1 MSVYTNVTIDEA
13 QQLATQY
20 GYRVTE
26 LTPIQTG
33 IENSNYFVKFDQQP
47 DMVLTIF
54 EEMNFIDLQELLPLM
69 AFLKEK
75 GVPIAAPVPD
85 LQGHLVNFIDNKPVQ
100 LAPRLA
106 GVHPMQPS
114 LTQVANIAAA
124 LAQLHVALQYYPLH
138 RANNHGQDWW
148 QDTKSQVLPLLSPPD
163 QLMLEQVFA
172 QFLQA
177 QLHYPNRPQ
186 GLIHGDLFR
195 DNTLFEGDTLS
206 GLLDFSELSSD
217 ELLLDIAICL
227 NDFCSN
233 WPEVRLD
240 QQKAHVFLT
249 AYHQIRPMTKDEQQ
263 ALPAYLS
270 MAACRFWLSRL
281 QIGLRNE
288 NEARVGEHILQKDPL
303 EMHTMLQDRLNL
315 NFNIQ
320 LDG

>member
-26 LTPIQTG
+26 LIPIQTG

-148 QDTKSQVLPLLSPPD
+148 QDTKAQVLLLLSPPD

-233 WPEVRLD
+233 WPEVSLHKK
-240 QQKAHVFLT
+240 KAHVFLT

-288 NEARVGEHILQKDPL
+288 DEARMGEHILQKDPL
-303 EMHTMLQDRLNL
+303 EMHAMLQDRLNL
-315 NFNIQ
+315 NFTSQ